1 MEGTTEKDC
10 SPLWNLYQQIVTDMK
25 NSAPMWEE
33 FISKATKLHSALK
46 SALVAIAT
54 FLDAFQ
60 KIADAA
66 TNARG
71 ATKEIGTAL
80 TRVCL
85 RHRAIETRMKTFI
98 STLME
103 RLIAPL
109 SERADEWRRG
119 CNVTG
124 ALSREHAR
132 ECKRARAELRRRVH
146 DAQRHARKARRTNPD
161 VKRRAD
167 VCLQDIQERK
177 QQLEEMEEKA
187 VKAALIEERS
197 RFCNFVSLLSPV
209 VESEVAMLAE
219 VSHLQEGTEQLSRQI
234 SEPRSLPPGSLQVI
248 CDIKSCYSG
257 WAEGGSVPPSPSTS
271 RLGSRK
277 SSLTSISSLSS
288 QCSDQHGVSGSTVSC
303 STPISTGSSIA
314 PALDSQRGQSTSR
327 LASVCSSDSGFR
339 SQDTLQRPS
348 LYVDNGSDNQS
359 INSECATPSKTND
372 ENDSNDLTSNSAS
385 ATWPDLKDT
394 AQFERAASAIMGGR
408 PHTISAGTDRSF
420 QRPALSVH
428 TFSEN
433 AREGIYARP
442 PLPTFVIFHP
452 HPQSTSR
459 LASVCSSDSGFRSQD
474 TLQRPSLYVDNGS
487 DNQSINSEC
496 ATPSKTNDE
505 NDSNDLTSNSAS
517 ATWPD
522 LKDTAQFERAA
533 SAIMGGRPHT
543 ISAGT
548 DRSFQRPALSVHTFS
563 ENAREGIYARPPLPT
578 RCSSLERPSVPA
590 RNSNSTR
597 AEFKP
602 NKPTSLPPH
611 LAKEVPQALYVN
623 MSELATMAASRAQQ
637 QNSTEYPQ
645 QEKVCSESSAS
656 ESSLESSSGYGSQ
669 GAFAGEDHSHLIHP
683 DVSSE
688 IVTLRHSDSVVIAR
702 ENFSISLGSLEEAVR
717 CLDEASESPTFAT
730 IGKKPTVP
738 KRRPVSMTGD
748 MLCAYILMCLYV
760 HNTVLSVVNSS
771 DVDNLPPPPAFLLQ
785 PDDGNAHPGINVAET
800 VKQLTELKHMPAS
813 PGLVRRT
820 VQNQNENQSPIY
832 GTQKQLYGTHNQNT
846 PIYGTQNQNLSSFQ
860 QAKSNFSSS
869 MSLNSGN
876 LNPIYSQTG
885 NRMFENSLFVRKNSL
900 NSSNTDIYG
909 GNTGIYETKSP
920 HGSTP
925 STPSYSETNTFSS
938 FGPRVT
944 NESHYGQTGVKLQ
957 DQSGIYAAP
966 SLVRRL
972 TPRAHSAERNAK
984 EHGGLIATLSA
995 KLAPQLSPRSPRRAN
1010 PNVTESPA
1018 KGKGVP
1024 ATVQPAFL
1032 DKLSATLQHQR
1043 RMQSRANTVRDLINA
1058 HAQPDPRVCHTSL
1071 MEQIK
1076 RGATL
1081 RRNKYCNDRSA
1092 PKIR

>member
-314 PALDSQRGQSTSR
+314 PALDSQRGQ
-327 LASVCSSDSGFR
+327 
-339 SQDTLQRPS
+339 
-348 LYVDNGSDNQS
+348 
-359 INSECATPSKTND
+359 
-372 ENDSNDLTSNSAS
+372 
-385 ATWPDLKDT
+385 
-394 AQFERAASAIMGGR
+394 
-408 PHTISAGTDRSF
+408 
-420 QRPALSVH
+420 
-428 TFSEN
+428 
-433 AREGIYARP
+433 
-442 PLPTFVIFHP
+442 
-452 HPQSTSR
+452 
-459 LASVCSSDSGFRSQD
+459 
-474 TLQRPSLYVDNGS
+474 GS

-738 KRRPVSMTGD
+738 KRRPVSMTAPSWSRRGSSSSQGKPPPPVRRSSS
-748 MLCAYILMCLYV
+748 ISRPRPIQ
-760 HNTVLSVVNSS
+760 NTVLSVVNSS

-909 GNTGIYETKSP
+909 GNTGVYETKSP

>member
-1 MEGTTEKDC
+1 MFMGGGK
-10 SPLWNLYQQIVTDMK
+10 NLLIDILQVFD
-25 NSAPMWEE
+25 
-33 FISKATKLHSALK
+33 
-46 SALVAIAT
+46 
-54 FLDAFQ
+54 
-60 KIADAA
+60 KIIHI
-66 TNARG
+66 G

-442 PLPTFVIFHP
+442 PLPT
-452 HPQSTSR
+452 
-459 LASVCSSDSGFRSQD
+459 
-474 TLQRPSLYVDNGS
+474 GS

-645 QEKVCSESSAS
+645 QEKRC
-656 ESSLESSSGYGSQ
+656 SSLER
-669 GAFAGEDHSHLIHP
+669 P
-683 DVSSE
+683 
-688 IVTLRHSDSVVIAR
+688 SVPAR
-702 ENFSISLGSLEEAVR
+702 NSNSTRAEFKPN
-717 CLDEASESPTFAT
+717 
-730 IGKKPTVP
+730 KPTSLPPHLAKEVP
-738 KRRPVSMTGD
+738 Q
-748 MLCAYILMCLYV
+748 ALYV
-760 HNTVLSVVNSS
+760 NMS
-771 DVDNLPPPPAFLLQ
+771 
-785 PDDGNAHPGINVAET
+785 
-800 VKQLTELKHMPAS
+800 ELATM
-813 PGLVRRT
+813 
-820 VQNQNENQSPIY
+820 
-832 GTQKQLYGTHNQNT
+832 
-846 PIYGTQNQNLSSFQ
+846 
-860 QAKSNFSSS
+860 
-869 MSLNSGN
+869 
-876 LNPIYSQTG
+876 
-885 NRMFENSLFVRKNSL
+885 
-900 NSSNTDIYG
+900 
-909 GNTGIYETKSP
+909 
-920 HGSTP
+920 
-925 STPSYSETNTFSS
+925 
-938 FGPRVT
+938 
-944 NESHYGQTGVKLQ
+944 
-957 DQSGIYAAP
+957 AA
-966 SLVRRL
+966 
-972 TPRAHSAERNAK
+972 
-984 EHGGLIATLSA
+984 
-995 KLAPQLSPRSPRRAN
+995 
-1010 PNVTESPA
+1010 
-1018 KGKGVP
+1018 
-1024 ATVQPAFL
+1024 
-1032 DKLSATLQHQR
+1032 
-1043 RMQSRANTVRDLINA
+1043 SRAQQQNSTEYPQQEKVGVGR
-1058 HAQPDPRVCHTSL
+1058 HA
-1071 MEQIK
+1071 
-1076 RGATL
+1076 
-1081 RRNKYCNDRSA
+1081 Y
-1092 PKIR
+1092 

>member
-442 PLPTFVIFHP
+442 PLPT
-452 HPQSTSR
+452 
-459 LASVCSSDSGFRSQD
+459 
-474 TLQRPSLYVDNGS
+474 
-487 DNQSINSEC
+487 
-496 ATPSKTNDE
+496 
-505 NDSNDLTSNSAS
+505 
-517 ATWPD
+517 
-522 LKDTAQFERAA
+522 
-533 SAIMGGRPHT
+533 
-543 ISAGT
+543 
-548 DRSFQRPALSVHTFS
+548 
-563 ENAREGIYARPPLPT
+563 

-683 DVSSE
+683 DAPSWSRRGSSSSQGKPPPP
-688 IVTLRHSDSVVIAR
+688 VRRSS
-702 ENFSISLGSLEEAVR
+702 SIS
-717 CLDEASESPTFAT
+717 
-730 IGKKPTVP
+730 
-738 KRRPVSMTGD
+738 RPRP
-748 MLCAYILMCLYV
+748 IQ
-760 HNTVLSVVNSS
+760 NTVLSVVNSS

-909 GNTGIYETKSP
+909 GNTGVYETKSP

>member
-10 SPLWNLYQQIVTDMK
+10 SPLWNLYQQIVSDMK

-46 SALVAIAT
+46 SALVAIAA

-85 RHRAIETRMKTFI
+85 RHRAIESRMKTFI
-98 STLME
+98 GTLME
-103 RLIAPL
+103 RLITPL

-119 CNVTG
+119 CNGGG

-146 DAQRHARKARRTNPD
+146 DAQRHARKARRATPD

-167 VCLQDIQERK
+167 VCLQDVQERK

-197 RFCNFVSLLSPV
+197 RFCHFVSLLNPV

-219 VSHLQEGTEQLSRQI
+219 VGHLQEGTEQLSRQTT
-234 SEPRSLPPGSLQVI
+234 EPRSLPAASLQVI

-257 WAEGGSVPPSPSTS
+257 WAEGGSAPHSPSASS

-277 SSLTSISSLSS
+277 SSLTSISSLTS

-303 STPISTGSSIA
+303 STPISSASSGVTPTPA
-314 PALDSQRGQSTSR
+314 PDSLRGLSQSAR

-339 SQDTLQRPS
+339 SQDALQRPS

-359 INSECATPSKTND
+359 VSSECVTPSKADEDTTDDTND
-372 ENDSNDLTSNSAS
+372 GMTNAAS

-408 PHTISAGTDRSF
+408 PHTISAGAERGHG
-420 QRPALSVH
+420 RAALSAH
-428 TFSEN
+428 TFE
-433 AREGIYARP
+433 
-442 PLPTFVIFHP
+442 
-452 HPQSTSR
+452 
-459 LASVCSSDSGFRSQD
+459 LAV
-474 TLQRPSLYVDNGS
+474 
-487 DNQSINSEC
+487 
-496 ATPSKTNDE
+496 
-505 NDSNDLTSNSAS
+505 
-517 ATWPD
+517 
-522 LKDTAQFERAA
+522 
-533 SAIMGGRPHT
+533 
-543 ISAGT
+543 
-548 DRSFQRPALSVHTFS
+548 
-563 ENAREGIYARPPLPT
+563 ARPPLPT

-590 RNSNSTR
+590 KTNSNI
-597 AEFKP
+597 AHVEFKP
-602 NKPTSLPPH
+602 AKPSSLPPH
-611 LAKEVPQALYVN
+611 LAKEMPQALYVN

-637 QNSTEYPQ
+637 QNAEYPQ

-669 GAFAGEDHSHLIHP
+669 GAFAAEDHAHQHLIQHP
-683 DVSSE
+683 DASVWSRRGSS
-688 IVTLRHSDSVVIAR
+688 SSVGKPPPPVR
-702 ENFSISLGSLEEAVR
+702 RSSSISRPQRPPYQSTVQSPAV
-717 CLDEASESPTFAT
+717 
-730 IGKKPTVP
+730 
-738 KRRPVSMTGD
+738 
-748 MLCAYILMCLYV
+748 
-760 HNTVLSVVNSS
+760 NTN
-771 DVDNLPPPPAFLLQ
+771 DTDNLPPPPAFLLQ
-785 PDDGNAHPGINVAET
+785 PDGDNSAAQTSINVAET

-820 VQNQNENQSPIY
+820 LQNQN
-832 GTQKQLYGTHNQNT
+832 QNS
-846 PIYGTQNQNLSSFQ
+846 TQNQTYAQSQSPTQLSTFQ
-860 QAKSNFSSS
+860 QAKSNFSSTV
-869 MSLNSGN
+869 SLNNSGS
-876 LNPIYSQTG
+876 LNPIYGTTG
-885 NRMFENSLFVRKNSL
+885 NRIMTYVENSMFVRKNSL
-900 NSSNTDIYG
+900 NSSNSDLYGTNTGGIYG
-909 GNTGIYETKSP
+909 EPKGSP

-925 STPSYSETNTFSS
+925 STPSYGDTNTFSS
-938 FGPRVT
+938 FGPRM
-944 NESHYGQTGVKLQ
+944 NNDSHYGQTGVKLS
-957 DQSGIYAAP
+957 DKYAAGKCIYAQPATGVAGYA
-966 SLVRRL
+966 LARRL
-972 TPRAHSAERNAK
+972 SARSHSAERHLA
-984 EHGGLIATLSA
+984 EHGGLIASLSA
-995 KLAPQLSPRSPRRAN
+995 KLAPQLSPRTTRRAIS
-1010 PNVTESPA
+1010 TITASDSPP
-1018 KGKGVP
+1018 KGKGAP
-1024 ATVQPAFL
+1024 AAVQPAFL
-1032 DKLSATLQHQR
+1032 DKLSATLQR
-1043 RMQSRANTVRDLINA
+1043 RPPPASRASCVRERINA

-1081 RRNKYCNDRSA
+1081 RRNKFCNDRSA